1 MELRR
6 AFEGYDDL
14 AIVYVLPDS
23 QVNAKT
29 LRFLDE
35 SAVRRPMLV
44 AVDPGSRAIDR
55 LGIRL
60 PDPEPI
66 EAGVPLPTTLLLD
79 RLGRV
84 QLVDVRSDYH
94 VWLAPEV
101 LQEGL
106 RALP

>member
-1 MELRR
+1 MELRQ
-6 AFEGYDDL
+6 AFEARDDVVV
-14 AIVYVLPDS
+14 VYVLPAD

-35 SAVRRPMLV
+35 TGVRRRLVV

-66 EAGVPLPTTLLLD
+66 EQGVPLPTTLLLD

-94 VWLAPEV
+94 VWIAPET
-101 LQEGL
+101 LQE
-106 RALP
+106 ALAAVP